1 MIFEKKFQEF
11 KDKFADADTKKLTE
25 AFAMQVNMTDED
37 CGGIFYIANID
48 GVFSVEPYD
57 YVDRTSEIIGLS
69 TEIKKVFA
77 GRIGLEKAMAEG
89 KVTVYGNPADVAA
102 VQALLKK
109 PTAKKP
115 AKKAAEKKEATPKK
129 EVVKEAAPKKE
140 VAKKEAAPKK
150 TEEKK
155 PTAKKTTK
163 K

>member
-11 KDKFADADTKKLTE
+11 KEKFSTADISKLTE
-25 AFAMQVNMTDED
+25 TFAMQVNMTDED

-48 GVFSVEPYD
+48 GTFSVEPYD

-69 TEIKKVFA
+69 TEIKKVFS

-102 VQALLKK
+102 VQAILKK
-109 PTAKKP
+109 PAAKKP
-115 AKKAAEKKEATPKK
+115 AKKAAEKKETAPKK
-129 EVVKEAAPKKE
+129 ETVKKEAAAPKKE
-140 VAKKEAAPKK
+140 A
-150 TEEKK
+150 EKK

>member
-77 GRIGLEKAMAEG
+77 GRIGLEKAMNEG
-89 KVTVYGNPADVAA
+89 KVTVHGNPADVAA
-102 VQALLKK
+102 VQAILKK
-109 PTAKKP
+109 PAAKKP
-115 AKKAAEKKEATPKK
+115 AKKAAEKKETAPKK
-129 EVVKEAAPKKE
+129 ETVKKEAAAPKKE
-140 VAKKEAAPKK
+140 A
-150 TEEKK
+150 EKK